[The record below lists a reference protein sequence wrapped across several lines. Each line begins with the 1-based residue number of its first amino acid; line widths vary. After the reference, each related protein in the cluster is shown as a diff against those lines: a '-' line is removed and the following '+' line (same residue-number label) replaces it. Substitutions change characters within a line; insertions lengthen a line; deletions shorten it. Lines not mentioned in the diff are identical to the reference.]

1 MIAPAEDTVR
11 WDAGHPRTES
21 DDQADAFFA
30 RYDHTAAAATDS
42 AASEPAASDD
52 AEEGR

>member
-1 MIAPAEDTVR
+1 VIAPAEDTVR

-42 AASEPAASDD
+42 AASDPAASDD